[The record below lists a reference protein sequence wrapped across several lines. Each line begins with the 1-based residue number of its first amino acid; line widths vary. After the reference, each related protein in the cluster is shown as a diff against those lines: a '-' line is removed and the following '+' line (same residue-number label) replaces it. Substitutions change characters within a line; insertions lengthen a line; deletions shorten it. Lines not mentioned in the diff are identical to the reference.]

1 VIGDGLAGSVLAL
14 CLAERG
20 ARVRLIGA
28 ERPMATALSYGALPR
43 GAPSRAW
50 RRLERRHGPLGWRPS
65 GLVFHDA
72 RGGLPAQLAA
82 LTLAVPVPLA
92 RVDAPTWLAA
102 RGPALEAAGVHQIT
116 GRIVGLQARPGGGW
130 RLECSPLRPSDTAVS
145 GSALTADP
153 ALTAGLALTAGTA
166 LTADT
171 VVLAAGAS
179 ARRLWPA
186 LPSRLCHS
194 WAGVLHLETLAAAK
208 GAADRWLDQ
217 ARRGRI
223 VQPRHWRR
231 PALEAACA
239 TSPEPLWIV
248 DAGLAPRGEGVV
260 VGQISL
266 IPPAGAQAAGGVS
279 LEPPDPPWME
289 ARLREGLGLLD
300 PQLAAVEA
308 PYRQVPVSFC
318 LDGQPLAGPVAEAP
332 GLWVFA
338 GFSAA
343 FSRVPLQAEQ
353 LALRVLASLT

>member
-1 VIGDGLAGSVLAL
+1 MRPAPPSGPEITVIGDGLAGSVLAL
-14 CLAERG
+14 CLAQGG

-65 GLVFHDA
+65 GLVFHDQRA
-72 RGGLPAQLAA
+72 GLPAQLAA
-82 LTLAVPVPLA
+82 LTRAVPLPLA
-92 RVDAPTWLAA
+92 RVDAARWLAA
-102 RGPALEAAGVHQIT
+102 RGPALEAAGVHQLT
-116 GRIVGLQARPGGGW
+116 GRIAGLQALAGGGW
-130 RLECSPLRPSDTAVS
+130 RLEGIPGAW
-145 GSALTADP
+145 SAAN
-153 ALTAGLALTAGTA
+153 
-166 LTADT
+166 T

-179 ARRLWPA
+179 ARRLWPT
-186 LPSRLCHS
+186 LPSRLRHS
-194 WAGVLHLETLAAAK
+194 WAGVLHLETLTGAE
-208 GAADRWLDQ
+208 GAAQRWLEQ

-239 TSPEPLWIV
+239 TCPEPRWIV
-248 DAGLAPRGEGVV
+248 DAGLAPLGEGVV

-266 IPPAGAQAAGGVS
+266 IPPAEAPAASGGG
-279 LEPPDPPWME
+279 LEPPDPQWME
-289 ARLREGLGLLD
+289 ARLREGLGALD
-300 PQLAAVEA
+300 PHLAALEA

-318 LDGQPLAGPVAEAP
+318 QGGQPLAGPVAEAP

-343 FSRVPLQAEQ
+343 FSRVPRHAEQ
-353 LALRVLASLT
+353 LAQRMLASLR